1 MPNKGRNKKAK
12 RAGAA
17 KKTKANAAST
27 GTTPTTPT
35 APATPDATQTPGADV
50 QEDEASKR
58 FAADLQVRGEA
69 APLDEEGNLPLE
81 ATHII
86 KKKPDGTTEIKRAR
100 FKMF

>member
-1 MPNKGRNKKAK
+1 MPNKRRNKKAK

-17 KKTKANAAST
+17 KKTKAKATST
-27 GTTPTTPT
+27 ET
-35 APATPDATQTPGADV
+35 APATPDTTQTPAADAHD
-50 QEDEASKR
+50 DEASKR
-58 FAADLQVRGEA
+58 FVADLQVRGEA

-100 FKMF
+100 FKLF